1 MADTKLATF
10 KCDADVWEAFKAKAE
25 ANKTNASALLKK
37 FISSYL
43 DGRIDLSQDEV
54 KHLDISTIAT
64 KDELAALRQ
73 ELLEAIE
80 RKFAA

>member
-10 KCDADVWEAFKAKAE
+10 KCDADVWDAFKAKAE

-43 DGRIDLSQDEV
+43 NGRIDLSQSEV
-54 KHLDISTIAT
+54 THLDISTIAT
-64 KDELAALRQ
+64 KSELAALRQ

-80 RKFAA
+80 QKCVA